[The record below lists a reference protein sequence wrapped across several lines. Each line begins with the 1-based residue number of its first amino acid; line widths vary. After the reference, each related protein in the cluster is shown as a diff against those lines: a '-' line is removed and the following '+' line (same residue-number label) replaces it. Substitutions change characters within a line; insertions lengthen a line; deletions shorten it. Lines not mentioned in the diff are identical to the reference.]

1 MNQECKDSWELLEI
15 FFSMKRAAGLS
26 KRMLRFRKGA
36 TLLFHNL
43 MELPRHC
50 VGG

>member
-1 MNQECKDSWELLEI
+1 MDQLCEGSFGFLKI

-26 KRMLRFRKGA
+26 KRRFRFRKGA
-36 TLLFHNL
+36 TLFFQNF
-43 MELPRHC
+43 MEVPRHC